1 LCVYRIVQEALNN
14 IAQHSGATTCI
25 VSLDARDRLL
35 RLVVEDNGCGL
46 DAAAAGRLTTGRG
59 LGLIG
64 MRERA
69 QALGGTFS
77 IGRRDGGGTSL
88 AVTLPLDADSVTDHA
103 QQSIR
108 RAG

>member
-1 LCVYRIVQEALNN
+1 MNN
-14 IAQHSGATTCI
+14 IAQHSGASTCI

-35 RLVVEDNGCGL
+35 RLVVEDNGRGL
-46 DAAAAGRLTTGRG
+46 DAATAGRLTTG

-77 IGRRDGGGTSL
+77 IGRREGGGTSL
-88 AVTLPLDADSVTDHA
+88 AVTLPLDANSVTDDA